1 MSEEESLPTDAEDG
15 PEEPCF
21 RCGSP
26 AMTWV
31 EIEKFSNPPMVDG
44 ATTIVDSG
52 YVCGPHYQAVLDSEW
67 EIVAERDHPPE
78 GRDA

>member
-1 MSEEESLPTDAEDG
+1 
-15 PEEPCF
+15 
-21 RCGSP
+21 
-26 AMTWV
+26 MTWV

-67 EIVAERDHPPE
+67 ELVAERDHPPE